1 MACEPL
7 TLIVLDG
14 HTEFTGRCRRK
25 CVTIF
30 ACINT
35 LQGISASGLGKAP
48 LRSLFDTSKRDF
60 LKINVSLEIEDP
72 EIAPQL
78 DALAPSIVE
87 SFQVYL
93 RDLQLENL
101 NGSAGLYRI
110 KEELLVRVII
120 AAQPHKIKD
129 VLFRE
134 MSVQ

>member
-1 MACEPL
+1 M
-7 TLIVLDG
+7 
-14 HTEFTGRCRRK
+14 
-25 CVTIF
+25 
-30 ACINT
+30 
-35 LQGISASGLGKAP
+35 
-48 LRSLFDTSKRDF
+48 
-60 LKINVSLEIEDP
+60 KINVSLEIEVP

>member
-1 MACEPL
+1 
-7 TLIVLDG
+7 VLDG
-14 HTEFTGRCRRK
+14 HTELTGRCRRK

-30 ACINT
+30 AFINT
-35 LQGISASGLGKAP
+35 LQGIGASGLGKAP

-72 EIAPQL
+72 EISPQL

-93 RDLQLENL
+93 RDLQLEDL